1 MRVNMDYFAHFCYP
15 RQHFLNCMRVMRPL
29 YHEL

>member
-15 RQHFLNCMRVMRPL
+15 RQRFLNRMRVMRPL